1 MKLRGPN
8 PIDKRSK
15 YQCYCGE
22 IIYQIV
28 GKSTGAGNNGAGTDM
43 VKCLKCGNFVSQ
55 KTKTQIEIKLER
67 GEKI

>member
-22 IIYQIV
+22 KIYQIV
-28 GKSTGAGNNGAGTDM
+28 TKRAGTDM
-43 VKCLKCGNFVSQ
+43 VKCSRCGNFVSQ
-55 KTKTQIEIKLER
+55 KTKIQIETKIER
-67 GEKI
+67 GQKI